1 MVGEMKR
8 IFCLLCLLTCVGASH
23 AATMCVPDLS
33 TCESCTP
40 VSTSGS
46 QYVVNCC
53 GVDVSGVALFWYGN
67 ASVVPSSVSV
77 DSVNAKYRAY
87 LFVAC
92 YMVSPFA
99 APYMHIVS
107 LNLASCVISSYDY
120 VDIADL
126 CMNSFKIKCA
136 LTECV
141 DTVGCSSQ
149 SFGGAD

>member
-1 MVGEMKR
+1 MVGEMKK
-8 IFCLLCLLTCVGASH
+8 IFCLLYLLTCVGASH

-33 TCESCTP
+33 TCESCAP

-53 GVDVSGVALFWYGN
+53 GVDVSGVALFWY
-67 ASVVPSSVSV
+67 APTSVVPSSVSV
-77 DSVNAKYRAY
+77 DSVNVTYRDY

-107 LNLASCVISSYDY
+107 LNLASCVISAYKN

-141 DTVGCSSQ
+141 DSVGCSSQ
-149 SFGGAD
+149 SLGGAD